1 MGKAQRNFLRTEN
14 LKMVI
19 KETGGD
25 LYWVENGMLPWE
37 EERTSRRKCSGKGG
51 KGEVMAS
58 KPLSG

>member
-1 MGKAQRNFLRTEN
+1 
-14 LKMVI
+14 MVI